1 MSDFNRFRKIDAH
14 THIGAFGSPF
24 NIDFN
29 VERLLEQMAEYNI
42 QKTILCSSSA
52 YSNEDT
58 AVAYKQHPDLI
69 IPLMWVNCAQGQ
81 PTYDLLEHYL
91 RDEHFAGAKLQSL
104 FDGYTADA
112 PCVDPVAELCEKY
125 GKPLFVHSGHPPFS
139 LPWQIGL
146 LAERHP
152 HLPIVMIHMGHA
164 HGVYVDAAITM
175 AKRYDNICNYIDI
188 PLQHIN
194 SRILG
199 SMQRGIDRQGT
210 LNLLQMFRDKLP
222 DVSIRTTLIVGYPG
236 ETEQDFE
243 ELKQFVKEA
252 HFDRMGCFAY
262 SPEEGT
268 PAEKLGDPIPQ
279 EEKERRVSELMAIQ
293 EAISMEKNQ
302 ARVGRTFRVLID
314 RHEGDYYIGRTE
326 YDSPEID
333 DEVLISS
340 PTPLRIGHF
349 YTVRITQALEHDLM
363 ASLI

>member
-1 MSDFNRFRKIDAH
+1 MMNDFSRFRKIDAH
-14 THIGAFGSPF
+14 THIGEFGSPF

-29 VERLLEQMAEYNI
+29 VKRLLEQMAEYNI

-69 IPLMWVNCAQGQ
+69 IPLMWANCAQGQ
-81 PTYDLLEHYL
+81 PAYDLLEHYL

-175 AKRYDNICNYIDI
+175 AKRYDNIW
-188 PLQHIN
+188 LET
-194 SRILG
+194 SG
-199 SMQRGIDRQGT
+199 TSMSCQIKNAYDTVGHERVMFGID
-210 LNLLQMFRDKLP
+210 
-222 DVSIRTTLIVGYPG
+222 
-236 ETEQDFE
+236 
-243 ELKQFVKEA
+243 
-252 HFDRMGCFAY
+252 
-262 SPEEGT
+262 SPFHHPTVEIQ
-268 PAEKLGDPIPQ
+268 K
-279 EEKERRVSELMAIQ
+279 VMACG
-293 EAISMEKNQ
+293 
-302 ARVGRTFRVLID
+302 V
-314 RHEGDYYIGRTE
+314 
-326 YDSPEID
+326 D
-333 DEVLISS
+333 DEGLENI
-340 PTPLRIGHF
+340 F
-349 YTVRITQALEHDLM
+349 YNN
-363 ASLI
+363 ASKFMGL